1 HRISKRP
8 PLRPAIPSPYT
19 SASSPK
25 VIYVSSNA
33 PFISI
38 VKRVR
43 KLLDRADN
51 RSMGRISLNN
61 RESERGLLRALGDEQ
76 ERRRRNEGE
85 EILLR
90 ATGKAID
97 KTMGLALFFSNQN
110 DTTVRIGTGTVSV
123 VDDIVEK
130 EEQAE
135 DPMAVDEQDEIP
147 ETQIRRTSMLEVGI
161 RSK

>member
-1 HRISKRP
+1 
-8 PLRPAIPSPYT
+8 
-19 SASSPK
+19 
-25 VIYVSSNA
+25 
-33 PFISI
+33 
-38 VKRVR
+38 
-43 KLLDRADN
+43 
-51 RSMGRISLNN
+51 MGRISLNN

>member
-1 HRISKRP
+1 MS
-8 PLRPAIPSPYT
+8 
-19 SASSPK
+19 
-25 VIYVSSNA
+25 V
-33 PFISI
+33 

-43 KLLDRADN
+43 KLLALADH
-51 RSMGRISLNN
+51 RSMGKISLNN
-61 RESERGLLRALGDEQ
+61 TQSERVLLRALGDEE
-76 ERRRRNEGE
+76 ERRRRKEGE

-90 ATGKAID
+90 ATGKAIE

-110 DTTVRIGTGTVSV
+110 DTAVRIGTGSVSV

-130 EEQAE
+130 EEQVE
-135 DPMAVDEQDEIP
+135 DAMAVDDQEELP

>member
-1 HRISKRP
+1 MS
-8 PLRPAIPSPYT
+8 
-19 SASSPK
+19 
-25 VIYVSSNA
+25 V
-33 PFISI
+33 

-43 KLLDRADN
+43 KLLDLADH
-51 RSMGRISLNN
+51 RSMGKISLNN
-61 RESERGLLRALGDEQ
+61 TQSEGVLLRALGNEE
-76 ERRRRNEGE
+76 ERRRRKAGE

-90 ATGKAID
+90 ASGKAIE

-110 DTTVRIGTGTVSV
+110 DTAVRIGTGTVSV

-130 EEQAE
+130 EEQVE
-135 DPMAVDEQDEIP
+135 DVMAMDNQEEVP